1 MFNEQM
7 IQSSAIAEIAIT
19 YIKSKKFQRRR
30 DAMLFFVSATNQWER
45 KILKKIHRYII
56 ESDIL

>member
-19 YIKSKKFQRRR
+19 YIKSKKVPAASKR
-30 DAMLFFVSATNQWER
+30 DAFLRVRDQPAETKNS
-45 KILKKIHRYII
+45 
-56 ESDIL
+56 